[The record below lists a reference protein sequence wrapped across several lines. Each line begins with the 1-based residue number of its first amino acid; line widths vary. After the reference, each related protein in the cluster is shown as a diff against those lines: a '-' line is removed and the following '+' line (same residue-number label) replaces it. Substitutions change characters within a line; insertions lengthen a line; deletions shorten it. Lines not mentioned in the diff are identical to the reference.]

1 MAYDLVVI
9 WESGEKNIYPYYTE
23 DEAEDARKSMSMVFG
38 NQISYSYT
46 RRAY

>member
-9 WESGEKNIYPYYTE
+9 WQSGEQNIYPYYTE
-23 DEAEDARKSMSMVFG
+23 ETAERARKNMSMVFG
-38 NQISYSYT
+38 DQISYSYT

>member
-9 WESGEKNIYPYYTE
+9 WENGEKNIYPYYTE
-23 DEAEDARKSMSMVFG
+23 EMAEDARRSMSKVFG